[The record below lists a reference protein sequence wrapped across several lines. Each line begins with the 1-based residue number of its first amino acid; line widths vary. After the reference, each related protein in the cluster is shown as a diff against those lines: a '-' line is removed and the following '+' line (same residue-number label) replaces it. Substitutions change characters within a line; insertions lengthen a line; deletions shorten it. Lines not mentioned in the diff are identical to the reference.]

1 MKYLSMKNLF
11 LSLLL
16 SLSVISN
23 AAFAL
28 GDAEAGKAKSASC
41 GGCHGLDGNS
51 PLDTFPKLAGQNE
64 KYIAKQLAEFKANK
78 TRQNA
83 VMLGMAAAV
92 SEADAA
98 DIGAYFQS
106 KAVTSTAPF
115 DEAKAAKG
123 RDIYNGGD
131 LQAGIPACK
140 ACHGPA
146 GGGNAGSGYPAV
158 GGQYVG
164 YTLAQLKAFKSGAR
178 SNDERKLMRNIV
190 EKLSDDQLEALA
202 NYMASIK

>member
-1 MKYLSMKNLF
+1 MKAFTMKNLF

-16 SLSVISN
+16 SLAVVSN

-28 GDAEAGKAKSASC
+28 GDAVAGKTKSASC

-51 PLDTFPKLAGQNE
+51 PLDAFPKLAGQNE

-83 VMLGMAAAV
+83 VMLGMATPV
-92 SEADAA
+92 SAADAA
-98 DIGAYFQS
+98 DIGAFYQS

-140 ACHGPA
+140 ACHGA
-146 GGGNAGSGYPAV
+146 NGNGNAGSGYPSV

-178 SNDERKLMRNIV
+178 SNDERELMREIV
-190 EKLSDDQLEALA
+190 GKLSDDQLEALA

>member
-1 MKYLSMKNLF
+1 MKPFIMKNLF

-16 SLSVISN
+16 SLAVISN

-28 GDAEAGKAKSASC
+28 GDAEAGKTKSAAC

-51 PLDTFPKLAGQNE
+51 PLDTYPKLAGQNE
-64 KYIAKQLAEFKANK
+64 RYIAKQLTEFKANK

-83 VMLGMAAAV
+83 IMLGMAATV
-92 SEADAA
+92 SKADAA

-106 KAVTSTAPF
+106 KSVTSTAPF
-115 DEAKAAKG
+115 DKAKAAKG
-123 RDIYNGGD
+123 RYIYNGGD

-146 GGGNAGSGYPAV
+146 GNGNAGSAYPAV
-158 GGQYVG
+158 GGQYVA
-164 YTLAQLKAFKSGAR
+164 YTLAQLKAFKSGSR
-178 SNDERKLMRNIV
+178 SNDKGQLMRGIV
-190 EKLSDDQLEALA
+190 AKLSDDQLEELA